1 MTVLSRLAAASLV
14 LALAASAVAQGS
26 YPERTIRILVGFPP
40 GGPPDIAARLLAEK
54 FSAGWGKSVV
64 VENATGGGGNIAVER
79 AVKAAPDGYTL
90 LMASNAI
97 AINPSL
103 YPALPY
109 NAMRDL
115 EPISLAVEMPII
127 LVVNNAVPAKTVQE
141 LAALARSQ
149 PGQLT
154 VGHAGVG
161 TPAHLAGELFKS
173 VARVDVQ
180 QVSYRGM
187 PLLLPDLLAGRIA
200 MAFPNISVVV
210 QLIRDGKLRAPAVT
224 SQKRA
229 VATPDVPTMVEAGF
243 PGIDA
248 NAWFGLMAPTG
259 TPAPII
265 ERLHR
270 ETVRALAQDDVR
282 KRLHE
287 LGMEVVAN
295 APAEFAALIKSDTAR
310 WAKVIKEAGIKLTD

>member
-229 VATPDVPTMVEAGF
+229 VATPDVPTMAEAGF

>member
-149 PGQLT
+149 PGRLT

-229 VATPDVPTMVEAGF
+229 VATPDVPTMAEAGF

-295 APAEFAALIKSDTAR
+295 APAEFAVLIKSDTAR